1 MRTVQLIAT
10 DTIRSLLHE
19 RVISG
24 LMLLTVLLTVVFSII
39 MTQMQDFAGGVPEMN
54 TQREELGLSDE
65 MQESMQMQFE
75 PYSRLV
81 LGVFYWF
88 VSLSVTVVAAFVC
101 ATAAS
106 GDIRRGT
113 IFIML
118 SKPVS
123 RTQFL
128 LGKYSGALAVIVGYS
143 ALTGV
148 AVLAFTYANGL
159 DVSSA
164 ARFAPMVTL
173 CHGLMVGSLALL
185 LSLYMHPLL
194 AAILAYFASAG
205 YFSPPNPLYFIL
217 PSYDQY
223 NVFQLLSTGR
233 VLSAGDMLTL
243 TLYALDV
250 AAILLLLALWRF
262 RTRQLI

>member
-1 MRTVQLIAT
+1 MRTVLLIAT

-24 LMLLTVLLTVVFSII
+24 LMLLTVLLTVAFSII
-39 MTQMQDFAGGVPEMN
+39 MTQMQDLAEGASELS
-54 TQREELGLSDE
+54 TQREELRRSDE
-65 MQESMQMQFE
+65 MQESMQMQFTF
-75 PYSRLV
+75 SRLV

-88 VSLSVTVVAAFVC
+88 VSLSGTVVAAFVF

-113 IFIML
+113 IFIVL

-143 ALTGV
+143 ALTGI
-148 AVLAFTYANGL
+148 AVLAFTYVNGL

-164 ARFAPMVTL
+164 ARIAPMVTL

-185 LSLYMHPLL
+185 LSLFMHPLL
-194 AAILAYFASAG
+194 AAILAYFANAG

-223 NVFQLLSTGR
+223 NVFQLLSTER
-233 VLSAGDMLTL
+233 VLSAGDLLTL